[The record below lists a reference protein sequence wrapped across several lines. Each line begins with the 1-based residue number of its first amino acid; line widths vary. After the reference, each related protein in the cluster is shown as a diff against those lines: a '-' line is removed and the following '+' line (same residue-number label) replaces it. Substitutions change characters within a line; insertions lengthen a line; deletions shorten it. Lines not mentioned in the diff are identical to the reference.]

1 MNEEI
6 LIEELIRFIAGIERK
21 MSRRELIEYNS
32 IVSSYLLNQDSLM
45 IDRASAKK
53 RLIKGSYLEGYKQS
67 VVDHGCQS
75 FESVDKDWLEEALG
89 EYLDALD
96 KKVNKQ

>member
-53 RLIKGSYLEGYKQS
+53 SLLKPRTWKGTSSQL
-67 VVDHGCQS
+67 
-75 FESVDKDWLEEALG
+75 
-89 EYLDALD
+89 
-96 KKVNKQ
+96 